1 MVLIIFLFAGAY
13 LSRADQF
20 IEFGQQKHILFEDAL
35 YFSTVTI
42 TTVGYGDFVPLGVNR
57 WLAALE
63 AFLGM
68 LINVALLRYVLSI
81 GRSRTDN

>member
-1 MVLIIFLFAGAY
+1 
-13 LSRADQF
+13 
-20 IEFGQQKHILFEDAL
+20 EDAL